1 MRKKR
6 NVVDLTD
13 DERQQLER
21 LIQSGTTR
29 ARMINRAQI
38 LLHAAEGT
46 SDKEIAAALHT
57 SGSTVWR
64 IRTRFTEDGL
74 DGALHDVVR
83 PGGLRKLT
91 GEQEAYVIALACS
104 TPPEGRT
111 DWTMQLLADKV
122 VTLGLVDTI
131 SDETF
136 RCTLKRGASSPGST
150 NSGS

>member
-64 IRTRFTEDGL
+64 LHRRRARW
-74 DGALHDVVR
+74 GA
-83 PGGLRKLT
+83 P
-91 GEQEAYVIALACS
+91 
-104 TPPEGRT
+104 
-111 DWTMQLLADKV
+111 
-122 VTLGLVDTI
+122 
-131 SDETF
+131 
-136 RCTLKRGASSPGST
+136 
-150 NSGS
+150 

>member
-1 MRKKR
+1 M
-6 NVVDLTD
+6 
-13 DERQQLER
+13 
-21 LIQSGTTR
+21 
-29 ARMINRAQI
+29 
-38 LLHAAEGT
+38 
-46 SDKEIAAALHT
+46 
-57 SGSTVWR
+57 
-64 IRTRFTEDGL
+64 
-74 DGALHDVVR
+74 VR

-91 GEQEAYVIALACS
+91 GEQEAYVIALAGS